1 MELHTPYRSGPIALP
16 WPAREGSLHQKKKRE
31 EVRAMGEAQS
41 GPVWGSGP
49 SCMQVG
55 KGAAHLEGKKPGQG
69 EGGSFL

>member
-49 SCMQVG
+49 SCTSPVTCFT
-55 KGAAHLEGKKPGQG
+55 LCLNP
-69 EGGSFL
+69 